1 MKKSGLILMIMGMF
15 ICVAVPAFA
24 GDKEGVYIG
33 IGGSYALQNFQTV
46 GSNSYDNAG
55 GFNIKAGYKQSK
67 SSATE
72 LAFDYF
78 PEFKWTHPRDSLT
91 SASGT
96 VSEKVRVFSVMLAQ
110 KLSIP
115 NETFR
120 PYIIGG
126 IGYMSAKSDSG
137 PTLGS
142 PDETGFCYKA
152 GLGIDYFVT
161 GNISLGL
168 EGSYVFGIGD
178 VRYGNFT
185 AGAAYHF

>member
-126 IGYMSAKSDSG
+126 IGYMSAKSDS
-137 PTLGS
+137 
-142 PDETGFCYKA
+142 
-152 GLGIDYFVT
+152 
-161 GNISLGL
+161 
-168 EGSYVFGIGD
+168 
-178 VRYGNFT
+178 
-185 AGAAYHF
+185 